1 MNHKIVAIT
10 LFLLVT
16 SSASAN
22 GLITGSADEGKNK
35 AVTCGA
41 CHGGDGNSVN
51 PEWPSLAGQH
61 SPYIVDQLQAF
72 KDGTRSNPLMDG
84 MAKALSD
91 ADMANLA
98 VYYSQQP
105 AAPRAVTDASLVDK
119 GQALY
124 RGGDKQRG
132 IPACMACHGPTG
144 AGNPAASYPK
154 LSGQYAVYTENQ
166 LRAYASGARTSDGT
180 SKVMR
185 DIAEALTDEQ
195 IKAISSYV
203 QGLH

>member
-1 MNHKIVAIT
+1 MNQKIATIT
-10 LFLLVT
+10 LFLLAAA
-16 SSASAN
+16 SASAD
-22 GLITGSADEGKNK
+22 GLVAGSADEGKNK

-72 KDGTRSNPLMDG
+72 KDGSRSNPLMDG

-91 ADMANLA
+91 TDMANLA

-105 AAPRAVTDASLVDK
+105 AAPRAVNDASLVDK

-166 LRAYASGARTSDGT
+166 LRAYASGARTSDGP